1 MYHFAVS
8 ADLSALCTRSR
19 ELELNDQSGG
29 IAMSTLG
36 NEQDCTKD
44 QIGWTRW
51 ADVSLSRL
59 YAALG
64 EIDLRGQRS
73 TSINFGNMP
82 LEPNA
87 SYSAA
92 AGSAVAI
99 IDSELYG
106 FNKNLGRILP
116 SEARLCH

>member
-36 NEQDCTKD
+36 SEQDWTKD

-73 TSINFGNMP
+73 TSIGNMP
-82 LEPNA
+82 LEPNS

-106 FNKNLGRILP
+106 FKKNLGRILP
-116 SEARLCH
+116 SEARRCH